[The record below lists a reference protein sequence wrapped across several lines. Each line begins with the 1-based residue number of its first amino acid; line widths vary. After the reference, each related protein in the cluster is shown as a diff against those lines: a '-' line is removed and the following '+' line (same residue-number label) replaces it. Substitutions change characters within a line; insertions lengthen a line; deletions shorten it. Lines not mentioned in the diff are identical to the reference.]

1 MRTLLS
7 ALSVFVLLA
16 VLAAC
21 AASDD
26 DADDAADDDVA
37 ATEEPAVTPE
47 QETTEPPES
56 EETPAPDPSPT
67 PEPEETPV
75 PEDDDADDDDP
86 NGEPMEHIIEMGDN
100 FFDPAT
106 LEIAAGDTVTFVNEG
121 GQAHTAT
128 LDPDEARDPDNI
140 MMPDDAETWD
150 SGNLDPGDEFS
161 ITLDVPGEYQYI
173 CRPHEALDMVG
184 EIVVGEGDAAG
195 GESADDDDDDDDD
208 DADDD
213 DDDVDDYL

>member
-7 ALSVFVLLA
+7 ALSVFVLLG

-26 DADDAADDDVA
+26 DADDVADDDA
-37 ATEEPAVTPE
+37 AVTEEPAATPE
-47 QETTEPPES
+47 SEATETPET

-67 PEPEETPV
+67 PEAEETPV

-86 NGEPMEHIIEMGDN
+86 NGEPTEHIIEIGDN

-106 LEIAAGDTVTFVNEG
+106 LEIAVGDTVTFVHEG
-121 GQAHTAT
+121 GLTHTAT

-140 MMPDDAETWD
+140 IMPDDAEPWH
-150 SGNLDPGDEFS
+150 SGDMDTGDEFS
-161 ITLDVPGEYQYI
+161 VTLEVPGEYQYV
-173 CRPHEALDMVG
+173 CRPHEAVDMIG
-184 EIVVGEGDAAG
+184 EIVVTEDGATGDAPAAG
-195 GESADDDDDDDDD
+195 DDTENGDDEDDDEI
-208 DADDD
+208 
-213 DDDVDDYL
+213 DDYL